1 VPYLRIRPTAVVKIR
16 PTVGGEPIV
25 LKDDVGWPA
34 TPYAMQ
40 VRVIDRV
47 ADYVRRRSRKMGY
60 DYPVVYFLICA
71 IAQLGSFG
79 LAAGQ
84 RVAAGAPLIAVLAGA
99 IWVVQ
104 LVDYWPKGL
113 VRTLWHAAT
122 QIGAAAVLL
131 GHPVEKDLAPII
143 LIVTAVMISAAA
155 SFATSM
161 VVTIAALI
169 TLAVPT
175 AAGTL
180 GWGIPYMFGVV
191 WGACSGRMMLMQLRL
206 LWRERDAREAHAG
219 RAASDER
226 RRIAREIH
234 DVVAH
239 SLSITLLN
247 LTVARHALK
256 QNRDIDDAI
265 EALEDAERIG
275 RQAMSDIRLTV
286 GLLGSGSSDP
296 APEPGIDDIP
306 ALVEDFRRAG
316 MRIRYEIDGS
326 PQFVSA
332 ATGLGL
338 YRIAQESLANVA
350 KHAPGA
356 EATMRV
362 GITDEWATVCV
373 TNTASHPVSVSGSGS
388 GVQGM
393 RQRAEL
399 IGGSFRAGPAPSGW
413 RVQATIP
420 THVGGVSS

>member
-1 VPYLRIRPTAVVKIR
+1 M
-16 PTVGGEPIV
+16 GGELIV
-25 LKDDVGWPA
+25 VTDDVSSL
-34 TPYAMQ
+34 TTSYAIQ
-40 VRVIDRV
+40 VRVTDRA
-47 ADYVRRRSRKMGY
+47 ADYVRRHAAEMGY

-71 IAQLGSFG
+71 IAQLGSIG

-99 IWVVQ
+99 IWAVQ
-104 LVDYWPKGL
+104 LIDYWPKGF
-113 VRTLWHAAT
+113 VRTLWHSAT

-131 GHPVEKDLAPII
+131 LHPVEKDLAPII

-155 SFATSM
+155 SFAASM
-161 VVTIAALI
+161 VVTIVALI

-180 GWGIPYMFGVV
+180 DWGIPYMFGVV

-206 LWRERDAREAHAG
+206 LWREREVREAHAG
-219 RAASDER
+219 QAASEER
-226 RRIAREIH
+226 RRIAREVH

-247 LTVARHALK
+247 LTVARHALQ

-265 EALEDAERIG
+265 EALEDAERVG

-286 GLLGSGSSDP
+286 GLLRTGPSDP
-296 APEPGIDDIP
+296 TSEPGIDDIP

-316 MRIRYEIDGS
+316 MRILYEIDGS

-350 KHAPGA
+350 KHAPKA
-356 EATMRV
+356 EANVRV
-362 GITDEWATVCV
+362 GITNEWTTVCV
-373 TNTASHPVSVSGSGS
+373 TNTASHPVSVSDSGS
-388 GVQGM
+388 GLQGM

-399 IGGSFRAGPAPSGW
+399 IGGSLRAGPEPPGW
-413 RVQATIP
+413 VVQAKIP
-420 THVGGVSS
+420 THTGDLST